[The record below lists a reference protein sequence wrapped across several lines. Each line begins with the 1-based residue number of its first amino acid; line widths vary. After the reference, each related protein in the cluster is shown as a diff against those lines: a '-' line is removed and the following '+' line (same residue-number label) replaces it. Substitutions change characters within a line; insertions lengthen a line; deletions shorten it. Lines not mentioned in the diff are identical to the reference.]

1 MIQNVETGRM
11 EFFND
16 PIKYGIQKIVKFK
29 DTNKLKD
36 RKRYIIQIVCKKR
49 AGEITLIKDKV
60 LRKNCYWTGET
71 FYNKRVKLQEQI
83 IITKT

>member
-36 RKRYIIQIVCKKR
+36 RKRYNTNSMQKKSWR
-49 AGEITLIKDKV
+49 DYT
-60 LRKNCYWTGET
+60 
-71 FYNKRVKLQEQI
+71 NKRQSFKKKLLLDWRNI
-83 IITKT
+83 L